1 MKKLLSIN
9 LGLNNNP
16 FTFTQLQEYFYN
28 SNYYL
33 LSAYTA
39 YKKYKG
45 EIEPTFVAVLEYNY
59 TRDSKVIQDFENLC
73 TVFNQECIAISSDSF
88 DIMVFNPSYKGE
100 KFKFSEDLFERPF
113 KGLEY
118 LQN

>member
-28 SNYYL
+28 NKNYTL
-33 LSAYTA
+33 LSS
-39 YKKYKG
+39 YKARKEYK
-45 EIEPTFVAVLEYNY
+45 EEQELTFVAVLQYEY

-73 TVFNQECIAISSDSF
+73 TVFNQECIALSSDSF
-88 DIMVFNPSYKGE
+88 DIMVFNP
-100 KFKFSEDLFERPF
+100 
-113 KGLEY
+113 
-118 LQN
+118 